1 MVRGSRRVGKVA
13 SLPLLDAELVGPPYR
28 VVLAPGACV
37 CVCAHPVRVSGVE
50 LAFLGKRGLF
60 SARATCAALFVRPVR
75 SRMICSRL
83 PPRWGR
89 DPHPPTAPARRP

>member
-1 MVRGSRRVGKVA
+1 MA
-13 SLPLLDAELVGPPYR
+13 SLPLLYAELVGPPCQ

-37 CVCAHPVRVSGVE
+37 CVLTLCGSREESSHSWGNVDSSLP
-50 LAFLGKRGLF
+50 
-60 SARATCAALFVRPVR
+60 RATCAALFVRPVR